1 MFCVMWGVRN
11 GEMVPRK
18 WLMYSDSVDSLFC
31 FCCKLF
37 FNESTL
43 WTTRGFDDWTH
54 TSTALEKHEKN
65 QKHFKAFGDWK
76 DLEFRLKI
84 NSTLDHIS
92 QKIRDEQVAYWRNVL
107 PGPPLRVCKVC
118 GCTLGFFREA
128 ALVSIFKL
136 FFLLNENFSSFWV
149 MYLDF

>member
-37 FNESTL
+37 N
-43 WTTRGFDDWTH
+43 
-54 TSTALEKHEKN
+54 
-65 QKHFKAFGDWK
+65 
-76 DLEFRLKI
+76 

-107 PGPPLRVCKVC
+107 PGPPLKVCKVC